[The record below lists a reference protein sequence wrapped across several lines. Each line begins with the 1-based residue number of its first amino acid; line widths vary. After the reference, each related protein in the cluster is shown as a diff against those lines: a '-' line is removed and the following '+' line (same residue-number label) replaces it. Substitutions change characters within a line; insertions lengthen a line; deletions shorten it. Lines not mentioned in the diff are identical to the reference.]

1 MQSKAGEPDV
11 QAVEPDEPM
20 QERSLVI
27 ILYSFLRKMFAGGL
41 LG

>member
-20 QERSLVI
+20 QERSLVVI
-27 ILYSFLRKMFAGGL
+27 SYGFLRKMFSGSL